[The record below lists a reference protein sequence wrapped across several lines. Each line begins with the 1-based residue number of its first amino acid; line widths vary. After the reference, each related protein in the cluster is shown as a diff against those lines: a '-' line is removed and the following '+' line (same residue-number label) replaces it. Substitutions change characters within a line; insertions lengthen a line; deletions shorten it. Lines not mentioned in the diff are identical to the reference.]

1 MYKLHTEI
9 LTFMIVVA
17 AVLVPFGY
25 TSSKFDLQ
33 AMHQEKKPGCH
44 IFPNNTADCLL
55 QKANSIPCAVVGTK
69 YTQLT
74 TDLKPSKRS
83 SSTRFRAKR

>member
-1 MYKLHTEI
+1 M
-9 LTFMIVVA
+9 FMIVVA
-17 AVLVPFGY
+17 AVLVAVRFY
-25 TSSKFDLQ
+25 KFDLQ